1 MRLRGWL
8 VLGAVISAG
17 LLGTQPVAAAAA
29 VPFAADSGDKCRRG
43 VTEGTLEQLQ
53 GPVIRPTVQVEG
65 ALADDGE
72 ISPCAPDGMY
82 SRATFSGYN
91 GGTLVDR
98 ETFKVDDGK
107 IALSFGLS
115 DPTGVTKID
124 VVTVQVCRFTSS
136 PIGISYCGPQQTYKI
151 P

>member
-8 VLGAVISAG
+8 VLGAVVSAG
-17 LLGTQPVAAAAA
+17 VLGAQPVVAAAG
-29 VPFAADSGDKCRRG
+29 VPFAADSGDQCRRG
-43 VTEGTLEQLQ
+43 VTEGTLERVQ
-53 GPVIRPTVQVEG
+53 GPVIRPIVQVEG
-65 ALADDGE
+65 ALADDGV

-82 SRATFSGYN
+82 SQATFAGYN

-98 ETFKVDDGK
+98 ESVKVDDGK

-115 DPTGVTKID
+115 DPAGVTKID
-124 VVTVQVCRFTSS
+124 AVIVQVCRFSSS
-136 PIGISYCGPQQTYKI
+136 PIGISYCGKQQSYKI